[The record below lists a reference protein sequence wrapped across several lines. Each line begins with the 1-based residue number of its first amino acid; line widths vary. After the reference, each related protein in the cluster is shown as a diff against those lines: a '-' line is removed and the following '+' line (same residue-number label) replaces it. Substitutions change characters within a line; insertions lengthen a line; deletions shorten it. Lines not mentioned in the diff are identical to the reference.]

1 MKKHSHTHTVNY
13 GITILA
19 KVEQSFTIT
28 DATNVV
34 FFQKH
39 IHLHIKIY
47 FNFLESVT
55 SSKTGILSQMRKK
68 KTLCKVFLLNLIIK
82 IQLKGKKEKQ
92 LKIKRQRL
100 IEI

>member
-1 MKKHSHTHTVNY
+1 MKKHNSHTHTVNY

-39 IHLHIKIY
+39 IHLHIKNI
-47 FNFLESVT
+47 FQFFLKSVT

-68 KTLCKVFLLNLIIK
+68 KNIMQSVLVKFDDY
-82 IQLKGKKEKQ
+82 
-92 LKIKRQRL
+92 
-100 IEI
+100 

>member
-39 IHLHIKIY
+39 IHLHIEIY

-55 SSKTGILSQMRKK
+55 SSK
-68 KTLCKVFLLNLIIK
+68 NWNIITDE
-82 IQLKGKKEKQ
+82 KEKNIMQ
-92 LKIKRQRL
+92 SVLVKFDY
-100 IEI
+100 